1 MTGEELLKIYK
12 PFFVEVCFKWVSAF
26 MSPKMF
32 VPEMS
37 TAKMSIPMMSTMA
50 TCKTGLMSMPVS
62 AISDPQYESY

>member
-12 PFFVEVCFKWVSAF
+12 PFFVEVCIKWVSVI

-37 TAKMSIPMMSTMA
+37 TVPKCLFP
-50 TCKTGLMSMPVS
+50 
-62 AISDPQYESY
+62 